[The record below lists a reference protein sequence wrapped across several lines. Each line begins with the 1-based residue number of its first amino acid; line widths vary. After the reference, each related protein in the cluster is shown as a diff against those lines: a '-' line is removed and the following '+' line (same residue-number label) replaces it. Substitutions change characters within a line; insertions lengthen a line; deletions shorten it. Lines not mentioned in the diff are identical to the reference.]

1 MNILRIGLVRYDQH
15 TVSEKHKNLKL
26 ECYICGTFFKLQSVV
41 GLAADAEHIFLG
53 NVCPQCQQLDS
64 AALRAE
70 LQHNADNR
78 YKRARTLARQTGE
91 TAVAQRLE
99 AEASERQHYAQ
110 GNLQLPTSAALTQAQ
125 HTQAHWEQF
134 PLLKGSTA
142 ATYQG
147 WFAPEALEPGES
159 EDHS

>member
-1 MNILRIGLVRYDQH
+1 MTILRIGLVRYDQH
-15 TVSEKHKNLKL
+15 TFSERHKDLKL
-26 ECYICGTFFKLQSVV
+26 ECYICGTFFELQPVV

-53 NVCPQCQQLDS
+53 NICAQCQQLDS
-64 AALRAE
+64 AALRAG
-70 LQHNADNR
+70 LQRNADNR
-78 YKRARTLARQTGE
+78 YKRARKLARHTGE

-99 AEASERQHYAQ
+99 AEASERERYAQ
-110 GNLQLPTSAALTQAQ
+110 ATLQLPTSAALKQARHRQ
-125 HTQAHWEQF
+125 NHWEQF

-147 WFAPEALEPGES
+147 WFAPEAPEPGES